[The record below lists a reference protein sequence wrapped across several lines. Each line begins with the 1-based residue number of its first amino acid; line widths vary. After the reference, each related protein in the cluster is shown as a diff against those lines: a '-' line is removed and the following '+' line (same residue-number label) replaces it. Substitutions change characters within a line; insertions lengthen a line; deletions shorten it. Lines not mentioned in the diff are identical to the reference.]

1 MTVRPK
7 FNKSMT
13 SETFS
18 SFYWYKGEFKNISP
32 VYNSSA
38 TP

>member
-18 SFYWYKGEFKNISP
+18 SFYWYKNL
-32 VYNSSA
+32 SSIF
-38 TP
+38 